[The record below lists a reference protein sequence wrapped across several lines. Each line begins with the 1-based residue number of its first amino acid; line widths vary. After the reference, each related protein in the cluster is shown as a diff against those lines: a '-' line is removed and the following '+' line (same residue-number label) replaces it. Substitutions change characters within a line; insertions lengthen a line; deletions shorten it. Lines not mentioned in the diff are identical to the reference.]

1 MKKLILKSPEFAMGE
16 IELTPEQLPV
26 VLGRSKNA
34 GIQIKDD
41 LLSREHAKIRLN
53 SVGQF
58 EIVDCDSMNLTIVN
72 KHDVTSHVLQDGDE
86 ILLGETEILVH
97 VHLPVSDLNDQ
108 TTRDL
113 TIVPGKDDETIGN

>member
-1 MKKLILKSPEFAMGE
+1 MGE

-26 VLGRSKNA
+26 VLGRSKKV
-34 GIQIKDD
+34 GIRIKDE
-41 LLSREHAKIRLN
+41 LLSREHSEIRMN
-53 SVGQF
+53 AAGQF
-58 EIVDCDSMNLTIVN
+58 EIADCDSMNLTIVN

-97 VHLPVSDLNDQ
+97 VEMPAGTLNDQ

-113 TIVPGKDDETIGN
+113 TIVPGNSDETIGN